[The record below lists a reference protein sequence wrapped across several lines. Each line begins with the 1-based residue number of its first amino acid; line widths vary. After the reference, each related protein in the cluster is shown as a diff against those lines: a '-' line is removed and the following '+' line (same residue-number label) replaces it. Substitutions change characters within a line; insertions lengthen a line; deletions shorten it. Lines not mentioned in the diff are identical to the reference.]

1 MQLVPSIESDL
12 CQSFSTRIPT
22 TSDLLPFCWQIQKI
36 FFDFLGGG
44 VEEVQDKIEKY
55 RVCDPCGYWCHPPLE
70 NLGIVLLF
78 SILEYFQKY

>member
-1 MQLVPSIESDL
+1 M
-12 CQSFSTRIPT
+12 
-22 TSDLLPFCWQIQKI
+22 
-36 FFDFLGGG
+36 
-44 VEEVQDKIEKY
+44 EEVKDKIEKY